1 MTSVRAILLELTFN
15 FMECPSSSMLNWR
28 HKAAE
33 KDGTGAML
41 QTFLMKR
48 ASSLISAVL
57 GGYGVFCVIYSFS
70 SPVMAGQALVLLGTA
85 LSLSYFG
92 RSQ

>member
-1 MTSVRAILLELTFN
+1 
-15 FMECPSSSMLNWR
+15 MLNCR
-28 HKAAE
+28 DKAADE
-33 KDGTGAML
+33 DGAGAML
-41 QTFLMKR
+41 QTFLMRR

-70 SPVMAGQALVLLGTA
+70 SPEMAGQALVLFGAA
-85 LSLSYFG
+85 LAVSYFG